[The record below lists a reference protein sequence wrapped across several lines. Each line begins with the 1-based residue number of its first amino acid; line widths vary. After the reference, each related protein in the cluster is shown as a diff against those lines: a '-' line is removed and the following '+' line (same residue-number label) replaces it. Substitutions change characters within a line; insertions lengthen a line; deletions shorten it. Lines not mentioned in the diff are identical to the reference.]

1 MQLKPKRRES
11 IVERASELFD
21 LPGSV
26 VSNMPKIE
34 ISGGRLI
41 LIENHRGVLEYSRE
55 EIAVNSLKSIIRIR
69 GEGLEI
75 KAMTANELLIS
86 GSFYGID
93 FEA

>member
-1 MQLKPKRRES
+1 MKPKRRES
-11 IVERASELFD
+11 LVERASEFFD

-41 LIENHRGVLEYSRE
+41 FIENHRGVLEYSRE
-55 EIAVNSLKSIIRIR
+55 QIAVNTVKSIIRIR

-75 KAMTANELLIS
+75 KGMTANELLIS

-93 FEA
+93 FET